1 MRIRVPFGISAL
13 LLLGFIFLSLQLMS
27 TALQEASPLSGMY
40 SWLLLSNSVAT
51 IILLLLVGVNAFSLI
66 RRLKNKEAGS
76 KLSTRIVLLF
86 IVLSLVPSG
95 VVFYYSL
102 QFLNQS
108 IDGWFNVEIDAA
120 MDDALELSHA
130 SLDQRIR
137 WDLKQSQQIAERL
150 NNKTLAEASLGLDE
164 VREIAD
170 ASEITLLSKK
180 GDIVAFS
187 GLISSDI
194 LPSLPVTPL
203 FLQVLQGE
211 DYVALES
218 INDVLVVQSLV
229 AINIDTG
236 YYLQIIYPIPERIND
251 LTDSV
256 EFAYVRFQEMTY
268 LRHSLKVS
276 FSLVLSL
283 VLLLSLL
290 ASISIAFIS
299 VREIIA
305 PIRELVRGT
314 KAVAAG
320 FYEELL
326 PVKRQDDLGF
336 LVESFNQMV
345 QQISLAR
352 DESRLSAMEIEQ
364 QRAYLEALLSSLTS
378 GVLSFDASL
387 NIHKANHGANIILHV
402 QVMRYFGRSLHDLAQ
417 GRADLQRLV
426 DILQPLLEKSDEI
439 WQRNITLD
447 TPDGRKELL
456 CQGSPLFSTEG
467 GYIGA
472 VVVLDDITDLIQAQK
487 NAAWAE
493 VARRLAHEIKNPL
506 TPIQLTAERLQ
517 HKLKDKLHDE
527 EAQLLTRSVRTIVQ
541 QVEALKFM
549 VDDFSI
555 YAQSGRSKD
564 EKVDL
569 QSLVHEVAS
578 LYDADPKINVLI
590 QEEANIPTVS
600 ADLVAIRQVL
610 HNLFK
615 NAGEAMDDGGQIT
628 VKVQSI
634 LQAKVRYVR
643 LAIYDTGCGVEI
655 ARAKEIFEPY
665 ISHKIKGTG
674 LGLAIAKK
682 IIEEHG
688 GTIRLD
694 SSYKEGAGFIVL
706 LPAVVHLGK

>member
-1 MRIRVPFGISAL
+1 MRIRVPFGLSAL

-27 TALQEASPLSGMY
+27 SALQEASPLSGMY
-40 SWLLLSNSVAT
+40 SWLLLSNTVAT
-51 IILLLLVGVNAFSLI
+51 LILLLLVGVNAFSLM
-66 RRLKNKEAGS
+66 RRLRNKEAGS
-76 KLSTRIVLLF
+76 RLNTRIVLLF
-86 IVLSLVPSG
+86 IVLSLVPAG

-137 WDLKQSQQIAERL
+137 WNLNQSQQIAERL
-150 NNKTLAEASLGLDE
+150 NGKTLAEVTFALDQA
-164 VREIAD
+164 RETTT
-170 ASEITLLSKK
+170 ASEITLLGKK
-180 GDIVAFS
+180 GEIIAFS
-187 GLISSDI
+187 GLIASDI

-211 DYVALES
+211 DHVKLES
-218 INDVLVVQSLV
+218 INDELVVQALV
-229 AINIDTG
+229 AIGVGDG

-256 EFAYVRFQEMTY
+256 EFAYIRFQEMTY

-283 VLLLSLL
+283 VLLVSLL

-305 PIRELVRGT
+305 PIRDLVRGT

-336 LVESFNQMV
+336 LVESFNNMV
-345 QQISLAR
+345 QQISISRDHAR
-352 DESRLSAMEIEQ
+352 ITALEIEQ

-378 GVLSFDASL
+378 GVLSFDADL
-387 NIHKANHGANIILHV
+387 NIRKANHGANIILHI
-402 QVMRYFGRSLHDLAQ
+402 QVMRYFGLGLNSLAR
-417 GRADLQRLV
+417 GRTDLQELV
-426 DILQPLLEKSDEI
+426 DVVQPLLEKSDEI
-439 WQRNITLD
+439 WQRNITID
-447 TPDGRKELL
+447 TPDGRRELL

-472 VVVLDDITDLIQAQK
+472 VVVFDDITDLIQAQK
-487 NAAWAE
+487 SAAWAE

-506 TPIQLTAERLQ
+506 TPIQLAAERLQ
-517 HKLKDKLHDE
+517 HKLKDKLDDKDG
-527 EAQLLTRSVRTIVQ
+527 QLLVRSIRTIVQ

-549 VDDFSI
+549 VDDFSV
-555 YAQSGRSKD
+555 YAQSGRK
-564 EKVDL
+564 EVANIDL
-569 QSLVHEVAS
+569 RALVQEVAS
-578 LYDADPKINVLI
+578 LYDASPRITVLI
-590 QEEANIPTVS
+590 KEEKNIPMVS
-600 ADLVAIRQVL
+600 ADIVTIRQVL

-615 NAGEAMDDGGQIT
+615 NACEAMAGEGQVT
-628 VKVQSI
+628 VKIQSLI
-634 LQAKVRYVR
+634 QAKVHYVR
-643 LAIYDTGCGVEI
+643 LVIYDTGCGVDI
-655 ARAKEIFEPY
+655 KQAKEIFEPY
-665 ISHKIKGTG
+665 VSHKDKGTG

-694 SSYKEGAGFIVL
+694 SQYKDGAGFIL
-706 LPAVVHLGK
+706 LFPAVMNLG